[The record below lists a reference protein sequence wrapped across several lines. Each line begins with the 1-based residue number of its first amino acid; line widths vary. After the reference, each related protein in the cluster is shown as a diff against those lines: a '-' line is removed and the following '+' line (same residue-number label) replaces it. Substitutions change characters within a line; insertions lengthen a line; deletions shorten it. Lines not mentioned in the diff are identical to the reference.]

1 MFCNQCGG
9 PLQPDYNLCPKCG
22 QPVARSVALAG
33 QSRVAKHVRILGIFW
48 IAVGALWLIP
58 SAVMLTMSR
67 FIHLAVNNND
77 IFGRSFAP
85 PLFAML
91 GSIFLLVAAGGIC
104 VGWGL
109 MQRQSWARIA
119 AIVLGIIVI
128 LHPPFGT
135 ALGIYT
141 LWVLLSD
148 DAGREYDQISHAG

>member
-1 MFCNQCGG
+1 M
-9 PLQPDYNLCPKCG
+9 
-22 QPVARSVALAG
+22 ARSVALAG